1 MEMNTSKPLQVRTD
15 TAPKRKQLLKPSA
28 RSVRAAPTP
37 AAAAVFP
44 KSGTDVRGSA
54 HRTGFRECG
63 EGANSHVLPPLSGGD
78 SGGGAAAPRLEK
90 RTYSN
95 TLPTGKNRITLR
107 DYGNGLAEVG
117 WAFIS
122 AVPPNKAARGQS
134 LKQEQNQ
141 DRAARRAKSRL
152 RQLILSANLTHL
164 LTLTYRENVT
174 DFNRAS
180 DDLNRYVRKIKAHL
194 PDWLYVAVAEQQE
207 RGAWHWHI
215 AVGGRQ
221 DVELLRTLWREIVGE
236 GNIDVSAPKGT
247 RKDQRLYLVKYLGKY
262 LVKEF
267 TTGDRTLNKHRFRAS
282 RNIQVPM
289 QCFTVPPCI
298 AGTVADYAIEKL
310 KDAGGSVGFVWN
322 GDGLLA
328 GWACSWK

>member
-1 MEMNTSKPLQVRTD
+1 MQ
-15 TAPKRKQLLKPSA
+15 KQEEGFIG
-28 RSVRAAPTP
+28 

-44 KSGTDVRGSA
+44 KSGTDGRASA
-54 HRTGFRECG
+54 QRTGFRECG
-63 EGANSHVLPPLSGGD
+63 EVANSHVPPPETDGD
-78 SGGGAAAPRLEK
+78 SSGGAAAPRLEK

-95 TLPTGKNRITLR
+95 SLPTGKNRVTLR

-122 AVPPNKAARGQS
+122 AVPPNKAARGKSIQRT
-134 LKQEQNQ
+134 QNE
-141 DRAARRAKSRL
+141 DRAGRRAKSRL

-164 LTLTYRENVT
+164 LTLTYRDNITE
-174 DFNRAS
+174 FAQAS
-180 DDLNRYVRKIKAHL
+180 DDLHRYVRKIKVHL
-194 PDWLYVAVAEQQE
+194 PEWLYVAVAEQQE

-215 AVGGRQ
+215 AVRGRQ

-267 TTGDRTLNKHRFRAS
+267 ATGDRKLNKHRFRAS
-282 RNIQVPM
+282 RNIQVPT
-289 QCFTVPPCI
+289 QSFTVPPRI
-298 AGTVADYAIEKL
+298 EGTVRDYALEKL
-310 KDAGGSVGFVWN
+310 QAAGGAVGFVWN
-322 GDGLLA
+322 GDGKLA